1 MLSNLNE
8 KYLLKFIS
16 NENNIIKSDS
26 DTYIELLDSLGVKL
40 KFKSTNP
47 VYDIIDSLEYGGV
60 IYE

>member
-26 DTYIELLDSLGVKL
+26 DTFIKLLDSFGVKL

-47 VYDIIDSLEYGGV
+47 VYDIIDNIEYGGV

>member
-26 DTYIELLDSLGVKL
+26 DTFIKLLDSFGVKT
-40 KFKSTNP
+40 KFVSTNP
-47 VYDIIDSLEYGGV
+47 VYDIIDNLEYGG
-60 IYE
+60 IAYE

>member
-26 DTYIELLDSLGVKL
+26 DTFIKLLDSFGVKL
-40 KFKSTNP
+40 KFKSTNS
-47 VYDIIDSLEYGGV
+47 VYDIIDNLEYSGV

>member
-26 DTYIELLDSLGVKL
+26 DTFIKLLDSFGVKL
-40 KFKSTNP
+40 KFKSTNS